1 MWFPLVLAATAAWAG
16 ISVIDSS
23 LVKRYEK
30 HPLILLWSQSLFTV
44 PALILL
50 FLLIDVHTAWWPML
64 MLAGMAAYLGDIYFF
79 LILERVDASISSLAW
94 AILTILLSIA
104 GFLLFDEAWSF
115 NQGLGAALVLGG
127 ALLLPLQRSRL
138 ITFRSLA
145 LLTGLA
151 IFYVPVSLAKKAS
164 MAAGLSIEPVFFWLL
179 IGRELLSFSGVW
191 FVPSLRRRVKTLN
204 TRVGP
209 HFYLMAASVIGLF
222 FLGEYFGTLSYR
234 TGQLSL
240 VSIVGNIQPFIVMIL
255 GWLCHRHTPSFTP
268 KELLDADSVRA
279 KLLSFM
285 LVFLGLALLAVS
297 Q

>member
-1 MWFPLVLAATAAWAG
+1 MWFPLVLASTAAWAG
-16 ISVIDSS
+16 VSVLDSS

-30 HPLILLWSQSLFTV
+30 HPLVLLWSQSLFTV

-50 FLLIDVHTAWWPML
+50 SLLTSVHTAWWPML
-64 MLAGMAAYLGDIYFF
+64 MFSGMAAYLGDIYFF

-104 GFLLFDEAWSF
+104 GFLFFDEVWSLK
-115 NQGLGAALVLGG
+115 QALGAVMVFSG

-164 MAAGLSIEPVFFWLL
+164 MAAGLSIGPVFFWLL
-179 IGRELLSFSGVW
+179 IGRELLSFFGVW
-191 FVPSLRRRVKTLN
+191 FVPSLRRRVRTLHA
-204 TRVGP
+204 RVGA

-240 VSIVGNIQPFIVMIL
+240 VSIVGNIQPFLVML
-255 GWLCHRHTPSFTP
+255 FGWFCHRHTPSFAP

-279 KLLSFM
+279 KLLSFL
-285 LVFLGLALLAVS
+285 LVFLGLALLALA